1 MKNYKILNLDFMGI
15 SLLIGSLFT
24 ICYYLIQHFLIT
36 KNVYFN
42 SFGEQLTLTQIEDIF
57 NIQSKYEFLSYLLL
71 FFIGL
76 LKYIAI
82 SLILY
87 IAFII
92 SDLKVS
98 YYSLI
103 KVVAICEIIFLLP
116 LILKLIWFLNKDS
129 NFTVEDVQFFMPLS
143 LLNIF
148 DYTTLNKILIY
159 PFQLLNVFEIIYWIA
174 LAYGISKLINNN
186 FDKAF
191 KIVLSSYIPALIVWV
206 VFVMFL
212 TITLNPA

>member
-1 MKNYKILNLDFMGI
+1 
-15 SLLIGSLFT
+15 
-24 ICYYLIQHFLIT
+24 
-36 KNVYFN
+36 
-42 SFGEQLTLTQIEDIF
+42 
-57 NIQSKYEFLSYLLL
+57 
-71 FFIGL
+71 
-76 LKYIAI
+76 
-82 SLILY
+82 
-87 IAFII
+87 
-92 SDLKVS
+92 
-98 YYSLI
+98 
-103 KVVAICEIIFLLP
+103 
-116 LILKLIWFLNKDS
+116 
-129 NFTVEDVQFFMPLS
+129 MPLS

>member
-1 MKNYKILNLDFMGI
+1 MKIFKSNFWSIFLFI
-15 SLLIGSLFT
+15 ESLFT
-24 ICYYLIQHFLIT
+24 ICYYLTQHFLIT

-42 SFGEQLTLTQIEDIF
+42 SFSEQLTLSQIEDIF

-71 FFIGL
+71 LFIGL
-76 LKYIAI
+76 LKYITI

-92 SDLKVS
+92 ADFKVS
-98 YYSLI
+98 FYLLI
-103 KVVAICEIIFLLP
+103 KVVTISEIIFLIP
-116 LILKLIWFLNKDS
+116 LIIKLIWFLNKDS
-129 NFTVEDVQFFMPLS
+129 NFTIEDVQSFMPLS

-148 DYTTLNKILIY
+148 DYTSLNKILIY
-159 PFQLLNVFEIIYWIA
+159 PFQLLNVFEITYWIA

-191 KIVLSSYIPALIVWV
+191 KIVLSSYVPALIVWV

-212 TITLNPA
+212 TVTLNPA

>member
-103 KVVAICEIIFLLP
+103 KVVAICEIIFF
-116 LILKLIWFLNKDS
+116 ITS
-129 NFTVEDVQFFMPLS
+129 NIKTYLVFKQRFEFYCRGCTIFYAFIIVEYF
-143 LLNIF
+143 
-148 DYTTLNKILIY
+148 
-159 PFQLLNVFEIIYWIA
+159 
-174 LAYGISKLINNN
+174 
-186 FDKAF
+186 
-191 KIVLSSYIPALIVWV
+191 
-206 VFVMFL
+206 
-212 TITLNPA
+212 